1 MLAKRLTNS
10 IKDKKVFTKKIKK
23 QGYVRTNRKIVE
35 IIKMSIYF
43 SDILAGENLDIK
55 IEQLQKWNE
64 SFIAVKI
71 INTIKG
77 R

>member
-1 MLAKRLTNS
+1 M
-10 IKDKKVFTKKIKK
+10 KVKK

-43 SDILAGENLDIK
+43 SDILAGENFDVK

>member
-1 MLAKRLTNS
+1 M
-10 IKDKKVFTKKIKK
+10 KVKK
-23 QGYVRTNRKIVE
+23 QGHVRTNRKIVE

-64 SFIAVKI
+64 SFIAVKM

>member
-1 MLAKRLTNS
+1 M
-10 IKDKKVFTKKIKK
+10 KVKK
-23 QGYVRTNRKIVE
+23 QGDVRTNRKIVE

-43 SDILAGENLDIK
+43 SDILAGENFDIK

>member
-1 MLAKRLTNS
+1 M
-10 IKDKKVFTKKIKK
+10 KVKK
-23 QGYVRTNRKIVE
+23 QGHVRTNRKIVE

-43 SDILAGENLDIK
+43 SDILAGDNLDIK

>member
-1 MLAKRLTNS
+1 M
-10 IKDKKVFTKKIKK
+10 KVKK
-23 QGYVRTNRKIVE
+23 QGHVRTNRKIVE

>member
-1 MLAKRLTNS
+1 M
-10 IKDKKVFTKKIKK
+10 KVKK

-43 SDILAGENLDIK
+43 SDILAGENFDIK

>member
-1 MLAKRLTNS
+1 M
-10 IKDKKVFTKKIKK
+10 KVKK

>member
-1 MLAKRLTNS
+1 M
-10 IKDKKVFTKKIKK
+10 KVKK
-23 QGYVRTNRKIVE
+23 QGHVRTNRKIVA

-43 SDILAGENLDIK
+43 SDILTGENLDVK

>member
-1 MLAKRLTNS
+1 M
-10 IKDKKVFTKKIKK
+10 KVKK

-43 SDILAGENLDIK
+43 SDILAGHNLDIK

-64 SFIAVKI
+64 SFIAVKM

>member
-1 MLAKRLTNS
+1 M
-10 IKDKKVFTKKIKK
+10 KVKK

-35 IIKMSIYF
+35 IIKMPIYF
-43 SDILAGENLDIK
+43 SDILTGHNLDMK